1 MTTILESNK
10 NSEQFYYYDQ
20 HNIVPLNTTI
30 KVFRIEDA
38 LRKVQQ
44 RIFYSRLGVFFRK
57 LYLTLGWNYV
67 QILKI
72 KLTTCKHKNKRRKKN
87 HMRLVL

>member
-10 NSEQFYYYDQ
+10 NSEHFYYDDQ
-20 HNIVPLNTTI
+20 HNIVPLSTTI
-30 KVFRIEDA
+30 KVFRLEDA
-38 LRKVQQ
+38 LRKVQR
-44 RIFYSRLGVFFRK
+44 RIFYCSLGVFLRK

-72 KLTTCKHKNKRRKKN
+72 KLTTCKHENKRRKKT